1 MVAVQT
7 IMHIMLIFILAV
19 ITHQMI
25 SISGSYLHEI
35 GRVQEPYAVFTFS
48 DNRHKSMT
56 MNILMNIFIPNISMI
71 FIFVGITALHWKNA
85 SLLMIIYCLS
95 YYIYR
100 FILICLI
107 LDRKYLY
114 NRKYELSMALVGI
127 LLGILLNIF
136 FLRKENNLFISV
148 SELREELWFAIIL
161 VIYETIK
168 NILDMKVKQDD
179 VLTEQQLY
187 NYIEKKFDVFYEKYG
202 ELLSINSQN
211 SYLCITLFAIM
222 IFENFNRGS
231 IIRLFENIKVR
242 AVHKATVG
250 IMQIKSNHIISD
262 KQSVIK
268 AYELIAQ
275 YGENCMGNELSED
288 DVEEIA
294 KKYNQGE
301 KYGESIAYIYSRLLE
316 IIKKNE
322 KYQKEFCFDLVREIT
337 EISQWNC
344 STIKDMCEKLQDNCN
359 INLNKIKTNIL
370 KDVEESDHIYIN
382 RVKNG
387 WELVLKDLNNVEIN
401 GNGSYLY
408 SSFKKAD
415 VIVLEECYNVKIHG
429 FRFGHKIANE
439 KCTGNV
445 ITIRDSYGI
454 IIENVEICG
463 PGAVG
468 IYTSNCEY
476 SFVNSEIR
484 QCTKGAIWSEDS
496 EVEVVDTNIHD
507 CISRSLD
514 LIYSSDV
521 LVLKNVNIYNNYTD
535 LALIN
540 TNRILFE
547 FYKIKIFNNSYRKK
561 SFFTDQLMEVRFYNN
576 KQLDWF

>member
-187 NYIEKKFDVFYEKYG
+187 NYIEKSLMFFMK
-202 ELLSINSQN
+202 N
-211 SYLCITLFAIM
+211 M
-222 IFENFNRGS
+222 EN
-231 IIRLFENIKVR
+231 
-242 AVHKATVG
+242 
-250 IMQIKSNHIISD
+250 
-262 KQSVIK
+262 
-268 AYELIAQ
+268 Y
-275 YGENCMGNELSED
+275 
-288 DVEEIA
+288 
-294 KKYNQGE
+294 
-301 KYGESIAYIYSRLLE
+301 
-316 IIKKNE
+316 
-322 KYQKEFCFDLVREIT
+322 
-337 EISQWNC
+337 
-344 STIKDMCEKLQDNCN
+344 
-359 INLNKIKTNIL
+359 
-370 KDVEESDHIYIN
+370 
-382 RVKNG
+382 
-387 WELVLKDLNNVEIN
+387 
-401 GNGSYLY
+401 
-408 SSFKKAD
+408 
-415 VIVLEECYNVKIHG
+415 
-429 FRFGHKIANE
+429 
-439 KCTGNV
+439 
-445 ITIRDSYGI
+445 
-454 IIENVEICG
+454 
-463 PGAVG
+463 
-468 IYTSNCEY
+468 
-476 SFVNSEIR
+476 
-484 QCTKGAIWSEDS
+484 
-496 EVEVVDTNIHD
+496 
-507 CISRSLD
+507 
-514 LIYSSDV
+514 
-521 LVLKNVNIYNNYTD
+521 
-535 LALIN
+535 
-540 TNRILFE
+540 
-547 FYKIKIFNNSYRKK
+547 
-561 SFFTDQLMEVRFYNN
+561 
-576 KQLDWF
+576 